1 MATKTISV
9 DMEAFRILRRERK
22 GQRDS
27 YSQVIQRLYAGQ
39 PARTVDEFLKLHA
52 PELEGRGFCGPR
64 GDEKLVTTRYDIH
77 IGFGRGTH

>member
-22 GQRDS
+22 GPRDS

-39 PARTVDEFLKLHA
+39 PARTVDEFLKLMLQSSR
-52 PELEGRGFCGPR
+52 ERGFGGPR
-64 GDEKLVTTRYDIH
+64 SDEKH
-77 IGFGRGTH
+77 SAA